1 MAYPS
6 RQVKRALNI
15 TTGNIN
21 SLIAWFERDRNPVK
35 FLCLL
40 VAGHLNDAK
49 FFADVFDNQ
58 EALDTISGEDIA
70 IFLFA
75 NEQEGMLTV
84 EVRDGESKALPGQ
97 ILLPKRL
104 RGLWYEHISAFH
116 KDKIR
121 DDVIRASQNVSGDIC
136 RQFRL
141 DYNDIPCIFLL
152 GKGDPLPFIIPTK
165 GEADVNEFYNFL
177 KEFRGIAATIPTTYD
192 LNWPMS
198 AVKRIIAEEKETS
211 EKTSLA
217 EAESELQAS
226 LNLMYD
232 VLERYGMPHS
242 VCEELI
248 NAKTASRVWEKVGLR
263 RDLPQTPLLLEYSEV
278 FRKAFE
284 EADLRERA
292 REVGRSARN
301 VAQAKKRLVASEK
314 RIKELK
320 SIKAR
325 LDITVASFVT
335 AREAI
340 NKLCEKFER
349 KFVWKARYRPIK
361 QFAEAFLGISKKT
374 NDLLSLQ
381 ETIKKLIIP

>member
-1 MAYPS
+1 MN
-6 RQVKRALNI
+6 V

-21 SLIAWFERDRNPVK
+21 SLIAWFERDRNSVK

-75 NEQEGMLTV
+75 NEQDGMLTV

-97 ILLPKRL
+97 ILLPHKHL
-104 RGLWYEHISAFH
+104 RGLWYEHISDLH

-121 DDVIRASQNVSGDIC
+121 DDVIKASQNVSGDIC

-141 DYNDIPCIFLL
+141 DYKDIPCILLL
-152 GKGDPLPFIIPTK
+152 GKGDPSPFLIPTK

-177 KEFRGIAATIPTTYD
+177 KEFRNIATTIPITYD
-192 LNWPMS
+192 LDWPMS
-198 AVKRIIAEEKETS
+198 VVKRIVAEEKEAS
-211 EKTSLA
+211 EKTSVA
-217 EAESELQAS
+217 EAEAELQAS
-226 LNLMYD
+226 LNHMYD
-232 VLERYGMPHS
+232 VLEKYGMPHS
-242 VCEELI
+242 ACIELI
-248 NAKTASRVWEKVGLR
+248 NAKTAARVWEKVGLR
-263 RDLPQTPLLLEYSEV
+263 RDLPQDPLFLEYSEV
-278 FRKAFE
+278 FKKAFE
-284 EADLRERA
+284 EGDLQERT

-314 RIKELK
+314 RISELK

-335 AREAI
+335 ARDAI

-349 KFVWKARYRPIK
+349 KFVYKARYRPIK
-361 QFAEAFLGISKKT
+361 QFAEALLGISKKA

-381 ETIKKLIIP
+381 ETIKKLVTP

>member
-1 MAYPS
+1 M
-6 RQVKRALNI
+6 NI

-97 ILLPKRL
+97 ILLPHKHL
-104 RGLWYEHISAFH
+104 RGLWYEHISALH

-121 DDVIRASQNVSGDIC
+121 DDVIKASQNISGDIC

-141 DYNDIPCIFLL
+141 DYKDIPCILLL
-152 GKGDPLPFIIPTK
+152 GKGDSSPFLIPTK

-177 KEFRGIAATIPTTYD
+177 KELRNIAATIPTTYD
-192 LNWPMS
+192 LDWPMS
-198 AVKRIIAEEKETS
+198 VVKRIVAEEKEAS
-211 EKTSLA
+211 DKTSVA
-217 EAESELQAS
+217 EAEAELQAS
-226 LNLMYD
+226 LNHMYD
-232 VLERYGMPHS
+232 VLEKYGMPHS
-242 VCEELI
+242 ACEKLI
-248 NAKTASRVWEKVGLR
+248 NAKTAARVWEKVGLR
-263 RDLPQTPLLLEYSEV
+263 RDLPQDLLLLEYSEV
-278 FRKAFE
+278 FKKAFE
-284 EADLRERA
+284 EGDLQERA

-301 VAQAKKRLVASEK
+301 VAQAKKRLMASEK
-314 RIKELK
+314 RISELK

-325 LDITVASFVT
+325 LDMTVASFVT
-335 AREAI
+335 ARDAI

-361 QFAEAFLGISKKT
+361 QFAEALLGISKKT

-381 ETIKKLIIP
+381 ETIKKLVTP